1 MLKPSSTAFAG
12 LGATFLLIGQ
22 YYHGMNRARTAA
34 RIEGNAMIRKTLA
47 ATLASAIMFGSAAAQ
62 SATAVPAE
70 NKLTDIDYKIVDASD
85 LFIGTRKYLDKSIL
99 LRKMR
104 CYYADVDDYRCIAS
118 GPVFL
123 AVFTATV
130 EPSSARVWIEKNC
143 DQLKV
148 AVASDKCL
156 FNTQFVYGA
165 KDVNDDIVSGF
176 QQRKVIHPPAGVT
189 MIPSKAIKSG
199 R

>member
-1 MLKPSSTAFAG
+1 
-12 LGATFLLIGQ
+12 
-22 YYHGMNRARTAA
+22 
-34 RIEGNAMIRKTLA
+34 MIRNTLA
-47 ATLASAIMFGSAAAQ
+47 AALATATMLGTAAAAQ
-62 SATAVPAE
+62 SATAAPAE
-70 NKLTDIDYKIVDASD
+70 SQAADIDYKVVDPSD

-104 CYYADVDDYRCIAS
+104 CYYADVDDYRCTAS

-130 EPSSARVWIEKNC
+130 EPASARAWIEKNC

-148 AVASDKCL
+148 AMTSDKCL
-156 FNTQFVYGA
+156 FNPQFVYGA

-189 MIPSKAIKSG
+189 MIPSKAIKSE

>member
-1 MLKPSSTAFAG
+1 M
-12 LGATFLLIGQ
+12 
-22 YYHGMNRARTAA
+22 
-34 RIEGNAMIRKTLA
+34 AMIRNILA
-47 ATLASAIMFGSAAAQ
+47 ATLASVIMLGSPASAQ
-62 SATAVPAE
+62 SATAAPAE
-70 NKLTDIDYKIVDASD
+70 NKSTEIDYKIVDPSD
-85 LFIGTRKYLDKSIL
+85 LFIGTRKYLDKPIL

-104 CYYADVDDYRCIAS
+104 CYYADVDDYRCTAS

-130 EPSSARVWIEKNC
+130 EPASARAWIEKNC
-143 DQLKV
+143 DQLRV
-148 AVASDKCL
+148 AVTSDKCL
-156 FNTQFVYGA
+156 FNPQFVYGA

-189 MIPSKAIKSG
+189 MIPSKAIKSE